1 MTTYATTLSKEV
13 TVDYEDCP
21 YLPAL
26 LSMTVVT
33 VTGFVDPGL
42 FVYRIDPDTSAE
54 TFSHVATPCD
64 LDTYVY
70 NGAASVDFVRRSAM
84 TKSYPTA
91 LAADTGIAEVEDALQ
106 TLCNLMEK
114 ITDLAP
120 ATTVTISS

>member
-1 MTTYATTLSKEV
+1 MTYSATFSKQV

-26 LSMTVVT
+26 LSMTVLSVA
-33 VTGFVDPGL
+33 GFADPGI
-42 FVYRIDPDTSAE
+42 FVYRIDPDTSLE

-70 NGAASVDFVRRSAM
+70 NGAPSADFVRRSTM

-91 LAADTGIAEVEDALQ
+91 LAANTGIAEVEASVQ